1 MDNDNMKNEI
11 KARLADYV
19 ATLSE
24 YRKGSFFNCPLCGS
38 GTGPDGSPAFSIDPN
53 RDNQAWHCFS
63 CGKDG
68 DIFTLIGEVENLP
81 DFADQFNRAC
91 DIFGITHG
99 NGHRSHDK
107 PQDKGNTRT
116 RVKVAQNGQ
125 ERPLNAK
132 AEKPIDPK
140 EIEKAKKY
148 LEACAKLAGN
158 TDYFKTRRISE
169 ATVQRFG
176 LGYDPALY
184 DPKAGKAVPA
194 ITLPYGAEIPY
205 YVQRTIDYK
214 QYLKPKTAKL
224 GREIYVFN
232 EPSLYKS
239 APVFICEGPFD
250 AMSIEQEGGHAVAVV
265 TTGAPTNLKE
275 ALGRFVSAQARHEGR
290 EPLEKAF
297 IVAMDNDEQGNNG
310 ADKVKQY
317 LKELKLNFIVADWK
331 TPGKDA
337 NEMLVNDPESFRADI
352 KANIDRAKE
361 MLEAKRLDRMEEVEK
376 ENGARR
382 ADALIEWIKANMSGE
397 PLEIPTGFKKLDE
410 ALNGGLYPG
419 LYIMGA
425 VSSLG
430 KTTLALQI
438 ADNIAKQG
446 RDVMV
451 ISLEMGAQELI
462 GRSISRLTFSMNRE
476 APDNVPK
483 TYRGIMTPRFYPD
496 YNPEQVEAIN
506 NAFKEY
512 KTYAN
517 RIYFKEGLGDYNV
530 SQLWEDV
537 EKHKELTGNTP
548 VIVVD
553 YLQILAP
560 EDSVLRASDK
570 QITDKAVLE
579 LKRLSREYG
588 TPVLAISSFNRDNY
602 AQAVSM
608 SSFKESGAIEYGS
621 DVLIALQPEGINQ
634 AGTDKEKAKNKEKI
648 DECKSSEVRD
658 LEAVILKNRNGRTG
672 AKIGMR
678 YSAMFNHFE
687 EKEDLTFK
695 GWKPSEDSEGSERKP
710 RRITDLIGT
719 E

>member
-1 MDNDNMKNEI
+1 MDNDSMKKEI
-11 KARLADYV
+11 KGRLAEYV
-19 ATLSE
+19 NTLSE
-24 YRKGSFFNCPLCGS
+24 HRMGSFFNCPLCGS

-53 RDNQAWHCFS
+53 RDNEAWHCFA

-68 DIFTLIGEVENLP
+68 DIFSLIGEVENLP
-81 DFADQFNRAC
+81 DFKDQFNRAC
-91 DIFGITHG
+91 DVLGITHG
-99 NGHRSHDK
+99 NGPRSHDK
-107 PQDKGNTRT
+107 AVDRGNTKAGP
-116 RVKVAQNGQ
+116 KVAQNGQ

-140 EIEKAKKY
+140 EIENAKKY
-148 LEACAKLAGN
+148 LEACADHTGN
-158 TDYFKTRRISE
+158 TDYFSKRGLSAE
-169 ATVQRFG
+169 TVKRFG
-176 LGYDPALY
+176 LGYDPNLY
-184 DPKAGKAVPA
+184 DPKAGQIVPA
-194 ITLPYGAEIPY
+194 ITIPYGENIPY

-224 GREIYVFN
+224 GREVYVFN
-232 EPSLYKS
+232 EPSLYNRSK
-239 APVFICEGPFD
+239 PVFICEGPFD

-275 ALGRFVSAQARHEGR
+275 ALKRLVGSAPSGHEGGK
-290 EPLEKAF
+290 PWGSSF
-297 IVAMDNDEQGNNG
+297 IIAMDNDEQGNNG
-310 ADKVKQY
+310 ADRVKQY
-317 LKELKLNFIVADWK
+317 LKELKLNFIVARWE

-337 NEMLVNDPESFRADI
+337 NEMLVNDPESFRRDI
-352 KANIDRAKE
+352 QQNLARAYE
-361 MLEAKRLDRMEEVEK
+361 MMEAKQLEALEEV
-376 ENGARR
+376 NRDSGARR
-382 ADALIEWIKANMSGE
+382 AEDLIKWIKENMSAE
-397 PLEIPTGFKKLDE
+397 PLEIPTGFKNLDE

-419 LYIMGA
+419 LYILGA

-483 TYRGIMTPRFYPD
+483 TYRGVMTPRFYSD
-496 YNPEQVEAIN
+496 YNSDQVEAIDR
-506 NAFKEY
+506 AFKEY
-512 KTYAN
+512 MSFAS
-517 RIYFKEGLGDYNV
+517 RIYFKEGLGDYSV
-530 SQLWEDV
+530 STLWEDV
-537 EKHKELTGNTP
+537 QKHKELTGNTP

-560 EDSVLRASDK
+560 EESVLRASDK

-579 LKRLSREYG
+579 LKRLSRDYG

-621 DVLIALQPEGINQ
+621 DVLIALQPEGIKQ
-634 AGTDKEKAKNKEKI
+634 AGSDKEKANNKEKI
-648 DECKSSEVRD
+648 DRCKSSEVRD
-658 LEAVILKNRNGRTG
+658 LEAVILKNRNGKTG
-672 AKIGMR
+672 GRIAMR
-678 YSAMFNHFE
+678 YNAMFNHFE
-687 EKEDLTFK
+687 ERDFSFN
-695 GWKPSEDSEGSERKP
+695 GWKPAEESDGSETTKAQ
-710 RRITDLIGT
+710 RILI
-719 E
+719 